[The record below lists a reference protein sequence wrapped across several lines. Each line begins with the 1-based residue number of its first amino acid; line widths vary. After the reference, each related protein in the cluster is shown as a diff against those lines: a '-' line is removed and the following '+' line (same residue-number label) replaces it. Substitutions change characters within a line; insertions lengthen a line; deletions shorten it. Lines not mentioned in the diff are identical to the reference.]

1 MAHMHKSLECNASY
15 ANVNNMDMKSV
26 KVNDLKLDDRVM
38 LAYEISGAIQRSVN
52 NALCGISFELMPSCS
67 TSINDIICGLS
78 ACICSILDRL
88 GGTLTVDS

>member
-1 MAHMHKSLECNASY
+1 MHKSLECNDI
-15 ANVNNMDMKSV
+15 VNNDMKSV

-38 LAYEISGAIQRSVN
+38 LAYEISSAIQQSVN
-52 NALCGISFELMPSCS
+52 NALCGISFELLPAGS

-88 GGTLTVDS
+88 GGTLTIDG